1 MSSTCKR
8 CTRRKP
14 RNLAHINTKVH
25 VAVNDNGLPV
35 KALITSGT
43 VTDCSKAIE
52 LIDGL
57 EGDIV
62 IADKGY
68 DSTEIVEFVEESG
81 MKSVIPPRKNRLQQ
95 RYYDKWLYK
104 RRHLVENFFLKLKQ
118 WRGIACRYVKNTT
131 SFQAMLNLVFAVIW
145 SKHV

>member
-1 MSSTCKR
+1 MR
-8 CTRRKP
+8 V
-14 RNLAHINTKVH
+14 AHEEGAKKLGSQKGRNTKVH

-43 VTDCSKAIE
+43 VADCSKAIE

-57 EGDIV
+57 EWDIV

-81 MKSVIPPRKNRLQQ
+81 
-95 RYYDKWLYK
+95 Y
-104 RRHLVENFFLKLKQ
+104 
-118 WRGIACRYVKNTT
+118 T
-131 SFQAMLNLVFAVIW
+131 STQ
-145 SKHV
+145 K

>member
-1 MSSTCKR
+1 MSSTCEWCARREPKNWTHKR
-8 CTRRKP
+8 R
-14 RNLAHINTKVH
+14 HNTKIH

-43 VTDCSKAIE
+43 VADCSKEIE

-81 MKSVIPPRKNRLQQ
+81 YTSTK
-95 RYYDKWLYK
+95 
-104 RRHLVENFFLKLKQ
+104 KQ
-118 WRGIACRYVKNTT
+118 VATEV
-131 SFQAMLNLVFAVIW
+131 L
-145 SKHV
+145 